1 MDLKIEEFVFKKIES
16 QFWKIIILKRN
27 LYY

>member
-16 QFWKIIILKRN
+16 QLWKIIILKRN